1 MAEGEAL
8 EKLPS
13 WAWYA
18 AGGVV
23 VAGIAYLVIRARG
36 AGTGVLATA
45 TPYSPQSSG
54 SSGSGGNSG
63 SGGGSVNTGT
73 TADKITTPTLPQI
86 TLPKITMPTLPKI
99 TIPRITMPTIT
110 IPKITMPTIT
120 TSTAATLAGS
130 STGSGATSAISD
142 IQSAVKTARPQYP
155 NAIEPSPS
163 QSVSAGQVLGLS
175 GSTAKL
181 IATGN
186 THHAT
191 NVPRSYVGST
201 TYTPATPLN
210 YNGTPNGIY
219 VHGSNGSG
227 FYAPPGSSAHAALT
241 GDITQYNA
249 DLSQSQ
255 QQSNLFEAA
264 LTKAAGGANVATP
277 AEYQQALA
285 AVGGVE

>member
-1 MAEGEAL
+1 MEGEAL
-8 EKLPS
+8 RKLPS
-13 WAWYA
+13 WAWYV

-45 TPYSPQSSG
+45 TPYSPRGSG

-63 SGGGSVNTGT
+63 SGGGAVNTGT

-86 TLPKITMPTLPKI
+86 TLPKITMPTLPK
-99 TIPRITMPTIT
+99 IT

-175 GSTAKL
+175 GSTAQL

-186 THHAT
+186 TQHAT